1 MEQRKHIPDPY
12 WPVIDGCLK
21 NDRLAQKTMYDKLA
35 SRMYPVCIRY
45 VGDRELAKDILHDG
59 FMTLFSKLHTYRRNG
74 SFEGWARRI
83 FINTALMQLRKDD
96 VLKFSQELESAESM
110 HSTSGLAIENMETKT
125 LLNII
130 MSMPAGYR
138 TVFNMYAIEGY
149 SHSEIAK
156 ALGITEGGARS
167 QFSRA
172 RAWLQEKLRRED
184 YGR

>member
-1 MEQRKHIPDPY
+1 MEQRKPTPDPY
-12 WPVIDGCLK
+12 MSIIDGCLK
-21 NDRLAQKTMYDKLA
+21 NDRRAQKTMYDKLS
-35 SRMYPVCIRY
+35 SRMYPVCVRY

-59 FMTLFSKLHTYRRNG
+59 FITLFSKLRTYRGNG
-74 SFEGWARRI
+74 SFEGWARKI
-83 FINTALMQLRKDD
+83 FINTALMQLRRDD
-96 VLKFSQELESAESM
+96 ILKFSQELDSAVSM
-110 HSTSGLAIENMETKT
+110 HSTTGLAIENMETKT

-156 ALGITEGGARS
+156 ALGITESGARS

-172 RAWLQEKLRRED
+172 RAWLQEKLKSEN

>member
-96 VLKFSQELESAESM
+96 VLKFSQ
-110 HSTSGLAIENMETKT
+110 
-125 LLNII
+125 
-130 MSMPAGYR
+130 
-138 TVFNMYAIEGY
+138 
-149 SHSEIAK
+149 
-156 ALGITEGGARS
+156 
-167 QFSRA
+167 
-172 RAWLQEKLRRED
+172 
-184 YGR
+184 

>member
-1 MEQRKHIPDPY
+1 
-12 WPVIDGCLK
+12 
-21 NDRLAQKTMYDKLA
+21 
-35 SRMYPVCIRY
+35 
-45 VGDRELAKDILHDG
+45 
-59 FMTLFSKLHTYRRNG
+59 
-74 SFEGWARRI
+74 
-83 FINTALMQLRKDD
+83 MQLRRDD
-96 VLKFSQELESAESM
+96 ILKFSQELDSAVSM
-110 HSTSGLAIENMETKT
+110 HSTTGLAIENMETKT

-156 ALGITEGGARS
+156 ALGITESGARS

-172 RAWLQEKLRRED
+172 RAWLQEKLKSEN